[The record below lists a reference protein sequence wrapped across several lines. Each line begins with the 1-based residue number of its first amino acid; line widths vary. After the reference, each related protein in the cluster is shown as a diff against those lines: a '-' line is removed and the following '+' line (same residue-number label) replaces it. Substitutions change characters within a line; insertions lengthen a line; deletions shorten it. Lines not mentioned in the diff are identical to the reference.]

1 MNKQPLLFSAA
12 ALLSLSCIQ
21 APYSNRGQSQIRPST
36 PHPIAQQHV
45 IAGAHPQGPAAC
57 APAAKADAD
66 TVQIALLL
74 DTSSSMDGLINQAKS
89 QLWSIVND
97 LAKGRRDNRPLKL
110 QVALYEYGNSNLS
123 DKMSIRQVLP
133 FTSDLEAIS
142 RELFMLSTG
151 GGEEFC
157 GAVLQRSL
165 AELQWSDV
173 TALRFAFV
181 CGNEPFS
188 QGSVD
193 FRQSCPA
200 AKARG
205 ITINT
210 IHCGA
215 RYEAETGSW
224 YEGARLGGGICS
236 LINSDAS
243 YQDVPTP
250 LDPRLRELNN
260 RLNLTY
266 IPYGPQGAAQ
276 QRLQSDND
284 DSNSKLS
291 MRSYANRACSKTSSL
306 YCNTSWD
313 LVDASAQPNFNFSKI
328 SQEQLP
334 ESMRNLTPEQI
345 KAQIEVTRKQRQEL
359 QAELAKVATEREA
372 LVQKLLKEQ
381 GKQSLGELETTLLPA
396 LHAQAAVHGVDW
408 PQAAAKP

>member
-1 MNKQPLLFSAA
+1 MNNKLLFSAT

-21 APYSNRGQSQIRPST
+21 APYSNRGQSQIRREP
-36 PHPIAQQHV
+36 PHQIAQQHV

-97 LAKGRRDNRPLKL
+97 LAKGRREGRPLKL
-110 QVALYEYGNSNLS
+110 QVALYEYGNSNLT

-151 GGEEFC
+151 GGEEYC

-173 TALRFAFV
+173 TALRFTFV

-200 AKARG
+200 AKTRG
-205 ITINT
+205 VTINT
-210 IHCGA
+210 IHCGT
-215 RYEAETGSW
+215 RNEAEAGAW
-224 YEGARLGGGICS
+224 YEGATLGGGICS
-236 LINSDAS
+236 LINSDSS

-250 LDPRLRELNN
+250 LDARLRELNGK
-260 RLNLTY
+260 LNLTY
-266 IPYGPQGAAQ
+266 IPYGSQGEAQ

-306 YCNTSWD
+306 YSNTNWD
-313 LVDASAQPNFNFSKI
+313 LVDASSQANFDLGKI
-328 SQEQLP
+328 PKDQLP
-334 ESMRNLTPEQI
+334 EAMRNLTPEQI
-345 KAQIEVTRKQRQEL
+345 KAQIEATRIQRQEL
-359 QAELAKVATEREA
+359 QVELGKVAREREA
-372 LVQKLLKEQ
+372 LVQQLLKEQ

-396 LHAQAAVHGVDW
+396 LHAQAAVHGVEW
-408 PQAAAKP
+408 PKPAAKP